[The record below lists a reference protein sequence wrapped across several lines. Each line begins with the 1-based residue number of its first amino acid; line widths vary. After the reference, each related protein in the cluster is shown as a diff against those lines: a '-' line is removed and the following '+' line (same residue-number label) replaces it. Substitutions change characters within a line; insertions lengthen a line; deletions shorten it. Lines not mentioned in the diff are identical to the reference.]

1 MRDRRARLAGP
12 AGIGTCRP
20 PPSDLSSGDT
30 TLGAGRRHQSHRPL
44 ALSGEVGAV
53 DAEAPRLD
61 QRREE
66 VQHVGG
72 GSCRGGGGG
81 GSRGCGHTAVTW
93 QHTPSGQHAAGAAAA
108 CSDRHSYGI
117 PRVGLRHPQRTRLAA
132 PSQFTQPGPQP
143 GLECGPFNNC
153 ATAGAEQ
160 LTSHSVPNHQWGGT
174 LRAGHPDLHSAKS
187 GGLNLQ
193 LGGVVVASQRSIVY
207 SLPEAPACQ
216 RWMTRAAA
224 ISKFMCVWYCSTG
237 NLGQSNIPPH

>member
-72 GSCRGGGGG
+72 GSCRGGGGAAQG
-81 GSRGCGHTAVTW
+81 DAGTQLLRGST
-93 QHTPSGQHAAGAAAA
+93 
-108 CSDRHSYGI
+108 
-117 PRVGLRHPQRTRLAA
+117 LPQASMQLV
-132 PSQFTQPGPQP
+132 QQQP
-143 GLECGPFNNC
+143 
-153 ATAGAEQ
+153 
-160 LTSHSVPNHQWGGT
+160 
-174 LRAGHPDLHSAKS
+174 
-187 GGLNLQ
+187 
-193 LGGVVVASQRSIVY
+193 
-207 SLPEAPACQ
+207 
-216 RWMTRAAA
+216 AA
-224 ISKFMCVWYCSTG
+224 IGIHMAYRE
-237 NLGQSNIPPH
+237 